1 MHREWDGDREWGDG
15 EDDGY
20 KSRSQK
26 KRESTALQKRGEEL
40 AALSPALWKELPLTA
55 DLHDALKEARA
66 LKSREALRRQ
76 MQYIGRLMREMDEDG
91 QDALLAALDALKEAA
106 RGDAGLMRRLEAMR
120 DGLIT
125 PDAVAREAAV
135 ERTAA
140 ACPGLDA
147 ARLRHLAEAALADR
161 EKKRPP
167 RHARELF
174 RYLRESVTG

>member
-1 MHREWDGDREWGDG
+1 MREEWDDG

-26 KRESTALQKRGEEL
+26 KRESSALQKRGEEL
-40 AALSPALWKELPLTA
+40 AALSPALWKDLPLTD

-66 LKSREALRRQ
+66 VKSREALRRQ

-91 QDALLAALDALKEAA
+91 RDALLKALDALKDAA
-106 RGDAGLMRRLEAMR
+106 RDDAGLMRRLEAMR
-120 DGLIT
+120 DELIA
-125 PDAVAREAAV
+125 PDAAAREAAV
-135 ERTAA
+135 LRTVAA
-140 ACPGLDA
+140 HPALDA

-174 RYLRESVTG
+174 RYLRGGVDE

>member
-1 MHREWDGDREWGDG
+1 MRREWEAD

-26 KRESTALQKRGEEL
+26 KRESSALQKRGEEL
-40 AALSPALWKELPLTA
+40 VALSPALWEDLPLTD
-55 DLHDALKEARA
+55 DLREALGEARTV
-66 LKSREALRRQ
+66 KSREALRRQ

-91 QDALLAALDALKEAA
+91 REALLDALDALKDAA
-106 RGDAGLMRRLEAMR
+106 RDDAGLMRRLEGMR
-120 DGLIT
+120 DELMT
-125 PDAVAREAAV
+125 PDAVAREAA
-135 ERTAA
+135 AA
-140 ACPGLDA
+140 RMAEEYPALDA

-174 RYLRESVTG
+174 RYLRGGVTG